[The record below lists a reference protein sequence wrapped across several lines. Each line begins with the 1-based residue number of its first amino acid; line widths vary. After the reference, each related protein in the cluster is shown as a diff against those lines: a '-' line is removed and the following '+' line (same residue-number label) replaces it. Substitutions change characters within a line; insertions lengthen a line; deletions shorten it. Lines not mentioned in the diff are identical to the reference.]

1 VHIYTCTHI
10 HSYAHMLKYVS
21 KKYVCWILK
30 IMGHQKPSAEI
41 THNCIFF
48 LRSHSH
54 IYPNNR
60 THIFVH
66 TFMFLCTLTSI
77 RTYMSVRT
85 PSHIYLDTCMH
96 VFTFSGCLES
106 WVTRL
111 YIYLGAHT
119 YTYIQTHALIL
130 RVTRHH
136 PSFGAYIYADVYIY
150 ICLYAHTLVY
160 VSQHIP
166 SCF

>member
-1 VHIYTCTHI
+1 
-10 HSYAHMLKYVS
+10 
-21 KKYVCWILK
+21 
-30 IMGHQKPSAEI
+30 MGHQKPSAEI

-111 YIYLGAHT
+111 YISMRTHLHIYSNTCTHFESHETPPVVWGIYICRCIHIYMSICAHT
-119 YTYIQTHALIL
+119 RICISTHTLMFLEPGDTDGHL
-130 RVTRHH
+130 RHIC
-136 PSFGAYIYADVYIY
+136 SYLYAYIYLHVKPMR
-150 ICLYAHTLVY
+150 T
-160 VSQHIP
+160 Q
-166 SCF
+166 